1 MSGNTRL
8 ARAMVCISRWL
19 RIGLSRYTDD
29 VDGESNPVSHMAHTN
44 TSRNGSSGSLNL
56 ESRSSLTIRL
66 RCLAMSSP
74 AAAMSAS
81 SFWAC
86 DTTTAMSVLRMN
98 SMSDSRCGRSSS
110 GVPASRSS
118 SSAR

>member
-1 MSGNTRL
+1 
-8 ARAMVCISRWL
+8 MVCISRWL

-56 ESRSSLTIRL
+56 EPRSSSIIRL

-74 AAAMSAS
+74 ALAASAI

-98 SMSDSRCGRSSS
+98 SISDSRSGRSNS
-110 GVPASRSS
+110 GVVANWSS